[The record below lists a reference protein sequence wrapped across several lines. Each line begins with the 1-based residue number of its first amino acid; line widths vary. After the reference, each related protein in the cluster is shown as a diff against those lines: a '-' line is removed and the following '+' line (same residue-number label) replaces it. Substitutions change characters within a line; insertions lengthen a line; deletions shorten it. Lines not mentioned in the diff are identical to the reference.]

1 LSKKK
6 KNRNLIEQ
14 NSGITENKS
23 VNSID
28 DSEGLATEEES
39 TTEITENSVVSQ
51 DHQPQENKE
60 STDGKKEDVSEALP
74 EDISNELKDMADK
87 LLSDESLDAM
97 TSGMGIPKE
106 FLKAPSD
113 HDNLKA
119 AIDASIKYETGFTPE
134 QIKAITE
141 AMDSGTATQ
150 VHKENEST
158 YISRKVMDELREKID
173 SNKKRAQEE
182 KEFNIAAKA
191 REGAEQLEKHY
202 GIPADEVSDI
212 DALNEGTEAIENLR
226 SEMLKQAV
234 AETEAEIRNELGI
247 DDIDN
252 NMGEDVVMAMK
263 KKAAEDI
270 GDPKN
275 QQEPK
280 PTVTTY
286 NELKNSQGTG
296 VPMVGKETKVGE
308 EGELVAEEP
317 LSGEKELSVIIVL
330 LGERDTENSLVK
342 KFARLKK
349 TAPSLKYIKRTE
361 DGVDKIIFGPFADSK
376 AIRLGMKAIQG
387 AGFIGTVHSCTVEI
401 YEALISE

>member
-1 LSKKK
+1 MSKKK

-51 DHQPQENKE
+51 NHQPQENKE
-60 STDGKKEDVSEALP
+60 STDGKKEDVSEALS
-74 EDISNELKDMADK
+74 EDMSDELKDMADK
-87 LLSDESLDAM
+87 LLSDESLD
-97 TSGMGIPKE
+97 
-106 FLKAPSD
+106 
-113 HDNLKA
+113 
-119 AIDASIKYETGFTPE
+119 
-134 QIKAITE
+134 

-202 GIPADEVSDI
+202 GIPADEDSDI
-212 DALNEGTEAIENLR
+212 DALNEGTKVIENLR
-226 SEMLKQAV
+226 SEILKQAV
-234 AETEAEIRNELGI
+234 AETDAEIINELGI
-247 DDIDN
+247 DDVDN

-263 KKAAEDI
+263 KKAAEDVRVS
-270 GDPKN
+270 KN
-275 QQEPK
+275 LMEQEPK
-280 PTVTTY
+280 PAVTVH
-286 NELKNSQGTG
+286 NELKDSQGTG

-308 EGELVAEEP
+308 EGELVAEEL

-361 DGVDKIIFGPFADSK
+361 DGVDKIIFGLFADSK

-387 AGFIGTVHSCTVEI
+387 AGFIGTVHLCTTEI

>member
-1 LSKKK
+1 MSKKK

-28 DSEGLATEEES
+28 DSEGLATEEGS
-39 TTEITENSVVSQ
+39 TAEITEDSVVSQ
-51 DHQPQENKE
+51 NPQPQENKE

-74 EDISNELKDMADK
+74 ENMDDELADLADK
-87 LLSDESLDAM
+87 LLSDESLDVMA
-97 TSGMGIPKE
+97 SGMGIPKE
-106 FLKAPSD
+106 FLEAPSD

-202 GIPADEVSDI
+202 GIPASDI
-212 DALNEGTEAIENLR
+212 NALNEGTKVIENLK
-226 SEMLKQAV
+226 SEILKQAM

-270 GDPKN
+270 GVTEN
-275 QQEPK
+275 LMEQEPN
-280 PTVTTY
+280 PAVTTH
-286 NELKNSQGTG
+286 NELKDSQGTG

-361 DGVDKIIFGPFADSK
+361 NGVDKIIFGPFVDPK